1 MPFKQGMNKVQQ
13 PYTDYKH
20 RKQTVLTK
28 RSCLS
33 QSKNKEENI
42 ISLPAFFEL
51 VEFEICQQLQASGQ
65 QQLSPLLASN
75 LSRKQR
81 IMKINLSSLS
91 ERQHGRVISMSDLQS
106 GSPRFDSL
114 WQSPGF
120 VSWWS
125 TRIHILRHVHKQP
138 TGCLLL
144 VEVFDLSMLYLD
156 CLFPIIII
164 WVECL

>member
-13 PYTDYKH
+13 PYTDYKY

-106 GSPRFDSL
+106 GSPRFD
-114 WQSPGF
+114 
-120 VSWWS
+120 
-125 TRIHILRHVHKQP
+125 
-138 TGCLLL
+138 LL
-144 VEVFDLSMLYLD
+144 
-156 CLFPIIII
+156 
-164 WVECL
+164 